1 MRRLH
6 VLFLLSCAAA
16 LGQSPP
22 TFHISGTVL
31 SCGKPYPYARVAL
44 EKDTPKSFV
53 YLKVNKA
60 GVYEADLPLGVY
72 SVSAF
77 EMSHPR
83 RIRVTSPTSA
93 VVDIYLPAPVMCDLV
108 IVTRDGESPTPE
120 QEADR
125 TRACYGEEYHS
136 VPSREG
142 VPFEVDLSGLEPG
155 ANICSRAKANKM
167 HREFATYNIFS
178 VHADRVAYHAAE
190 RTIEAKGNVVFRDE
204 SGERT
209 ATAATFHVQDGQA
222 VLVHQSSSTDA
233 NRP

>member
-31 SCGKPYPYARVAL
+31 SCGKPYPYTDIAL
-44 EKDTPKSFV
+44 ERDTPKSSV
-53 YLKVNKA
+53 YVKVNKA

-83 RIRVTSPTSA
+83 RIRVISPASV
-93 VVDIYLPAPVMCDLV
+93 VVDIHLPAPVLCDEV

-120 QEADR
+120 QEAGR
-125 TRACYGEEYHS
+125 TRDCYGEEYHS
-136 VPSREG
+136 VPSRDG
-142 VPFEVDLSGLEPG
+142 VPFEVDLSGLGPG
-155 ANICSRAKANKM
+155 AKNCPHA
-167 HREFATYNIFS
+167 HREFATYNLFS
-178 VHADRVAYHAAE
+178 VQADRVAYHAAG
-190 RTIEAKGNVVFRDE
+190 RAIEARGSVLFRDDT
-204 SGERT
+204 GEHR
-209 ATAATFHVQDGQA
+209 APSATFHVQDGQV
-222 VLVHQSSSTDA
+222 VLVHRD
-233 NRP
+233 R